1 MTDITGFGQ
10 DYGHW
15 LVGSAQRIQ
24 FAQQRATLSVTREQA
39 LLYIRSFAGK
49 WPKPEFV
56 QQAVALLSLGKK
68 PA

>member
-1 MTDITGFGQ
+1 MIDNAMT
-10 DYGHW
+10 
-15 LVGSAQRIQ
+15 SP
-24 FAQQRATLSVTREQA
+24 SA
-39 LLYIRSFAGK
+39 LLYISSYAVK